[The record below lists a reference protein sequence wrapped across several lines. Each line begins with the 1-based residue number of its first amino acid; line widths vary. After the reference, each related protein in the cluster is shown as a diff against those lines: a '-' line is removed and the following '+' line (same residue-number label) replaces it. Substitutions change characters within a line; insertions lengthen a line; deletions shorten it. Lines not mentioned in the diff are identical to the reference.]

1 MQTTGHVDKNKLRE
15 YAGLFGEPDH
25 MGINLARTQ
34 SRYRLGAI
42 LCFAVLGGVG
52 AAGGASPSPP
62 EDFEDPKAATPLL
75 ELTEANFDAWRDYIR
90 ADASELA
97 WTRIPWAASL
107 RDGIIKAD
115 ASAKPVLLWVMN
127 GHPLGCT

>member
-1 MQTTGHVDKNKLRE
+1 
-15 YAGLFGEPDH
+15 
-25 MGINLARTQ
+25 MGINLAGTQ
-34 SRYRLGAI
+34 SLYRLGAI
-42 LCFAVLGGVG
+42 VCLALQGDVG
-52 AAGGASPSPP
+52 AVGGALPSLTAGS
-62 EDFEDPKAATPLL
+62 EDPKVAATPLP

-97 WTRIPWAASL
+97 WTRIPWATSL

-115 ASAKPVLLWVMN
+115 ASGKPVLLWVMN

>member
-1 MQTTGHVDKNKLRE
+1 
-15 YAGLFGEPDH
+15 

-34 SRYRLGAI
+34 SAYRLGAA

-52 AAGGASPSPP
+52 AADGASLSPP
-62 EDFEDPKAATPLL
+62 VDAEDPGAATTPLP

-90 ADASELA
+90 ADASELG
-97 WTRIPWAASL
+97 WTRIPWATSL
-107 RDGIIKAD
+107 RDGIVKAD
-115 ASAKPVLLWVMN
+115 ALAKPVLLWVMN